1 MSIVD
6 RHMDLWGVKD
16 YERQPRDNF
25 MSWTSSLLY
34 ALQYARYRWYH
45 FGCSSEEIKV
55 CVVDAIKFTQRQ
67 FIHAKRFLQA
77 YHKPL
82 KRIYM
87 RHSIGTRLLCYIYQ
101 NGEYLSQG
109 FLKRRGRS
117 CVTSLAKLEKTGLYS
132 AYLEL
137 AIPEQHSKWAIT
149 TANLRKL

>member
-25 MSWTSSLLY
+25 MSWTSSLLD
-34 ALQYARYRWYH
+34 ALQYTRYRWYH

-55 CVVDAIKFTQRQ
+55 CVVDTTKFPQGE

-77 YHKPL
+77 YHERL

-87 RHSIGTRLLCYIYQ
+87 RHSNGTPTVLH
-101 NGEYLSQG
+101 LS
-109 FLKRRGRS
+109 
-117 CVTSLAKLEKTGLYS
+117 E
-132 AYLEL
+132 
-137 AIPEQHSKWAIT
+137 
-149 TANLRKL
+149 